1 MVKDGKKIVL
11 YCKGKPEDMME
22 RMNLNKETQ
31 KNIDN
36 TLASYKNKKAETL
49 IYAKKELSEEE
60 KEFYE
65 SEYANLKY
73 SLTTTEQ
80 EIEDFS
86 KKWENKLEFL
96 SIVSLSSQL
105 NPSSKRLVQNLS
117 ESGIKICMISNNDL
131 EIDIFKSVMQ
141 SEEES
146 IEFVNFDKNTS

>member
-1 MVKDGKKIVL
+1 
-11 YCKGKPEDMME
+11 ME

-86 KKWENKLEFL
+86 KKW
-96 SIVSLSSQL
+96 
-105 NPSSKRLVQNLS
+105 
-117 ESGIKICMISNNDL
+117 
-131 EIDIFKSVMQ
+131 
-141 SEEES
+141 
-146 IEFVNFDKNTS
+146 

>member
-36 TLASYKNKKAETL
+36 TLTSYKNKKAETL

-86 KKWENKLEFL
+86 KKWENKL
-96 SIVSLSSQL
+96 
-105 NPSSKRLVQNLS
+105 
-117 ESGIKICMISNNDL
+117 
-131 EIDIFKSVMQ
+131 
-141 SEEES
+141 
-146 IEFVNFDKNTS
+146 

>member
-1 MVKDGKKIVL
+1 M
-11 YCKGKPEDMME
+11 
-22 RMNLNKETQ
+22 
-31 KNIDN
+31 
-36 TLASYKNKKAETL
+36 

-141 SEEES
+141 SEEGS

>member
-1 MVKDGKKIVL
+1 VVKDGKKIVL

-36 TLASYKNKKAETL
+36 TLVSYKNKKAETL

-86 KKWENKLEFL
+86 KKW
-96 SIVSLSSQL
+96 
-105 NPSSKRLVQNLS
+105 
-117 ESGIKICMISNNDL
+117 
-131 EIDIFKSVMQ
+131 
-141 SEEES
+141 
-146 IEFVNFDKNTS
+146 